1 MICPKCGVDVPDS
14 HSFCTSCG
22 AQLTVQGNV
31 IYVTPTASD
40 PVQPATPVMAVQN
53 APAAPVQP
61 AARRELTTTQKLA
74 VVLLSCVLVALVAGV
89 GVLAYATGS
98 GGLNGEGAP
107 TIEPVAIND
116 KTFPDEKFRN
126 YVAAHYDSDA
136 DQMLAPRE
144 IEAVREMDV
153 SDLDLHSIEGVG
165 HFENLESLTCVHNEI
180 QYIDVTLNT
189 KLEYLDC
196 RSNPQVNVVL
206 PNAFSPDSVE
216 RDPDAKIEVS
226 EDQGQAD
233 RPDDGKQQ
241 PDGSESPAPSGTK
254 GAFSASAPNAQA
266 FMPSESSWV
275 QRSEGTWYSGGV
287 LKGFDWG
294 VSVDMEGV
302 KDLGIETSAFAIRD
316 GYVYYVDGSTADLS
330 TADLCRQKLDGDGS
344 DKEVLA
350 KGAVPLSKFFM
361 AGEHVY
367 FNATDPDS
375 LKRSGYLCRIS
386 VKGGTAEKITGFDR
400 VVGAA
405 GSDVFFTKKGSSD
418 VYRCAA
424 DSDLTEGVK
433 MKDLKDPGG
442 LSCIHETAD
451 GKLFVVSEAAA
462 GANVTAYDID
472 GKKAYAVD
480 VKDAPAASAV
490 QAPPYWSDGSTLY
503 LGGKRAV
510 VPFDLVRGK
519 AGEAIELDFASA
531 EEDQVAV
538 LFADENALYYRTK
551 AINLPKDGKDPKYGD
566 EKNPVNCFA
575 YRHDM
580 KTGASTQVG
589 SWYEQ

>member
-22 AQLTVQGNV
+22 APLTTQGNV
-31 IYVTPTASD
+31 IYATPTASD
-40 PVQPATPVMAVQN
+40 PVQPATPVMAVQG
-53 APAAPVQP
+53 APAVPAQP
-61 AARRELTTTQKLA
+61 SARRELTTTQKLA

-98 GGLNGEGAP
+98 GGQNGEGAP

-136 DQMLAPRE
+136 DQTLAPRE
-144 IEAVREMDV
+144 IAAVKEMDV
-153 SDLDLHSIEGVG
+153 SDLDVQSLEGIG
-165 HFENLESLTCVHNEI
+165 HFKNLQSLTCVHNEI
-180 QYIDVTLNT
+180 QHIDVTLNT
-189 KLEYLDC
+189 KLEYIDC

-206 PNAFSPDSVE
+206 PNSFSLKNVDY
-216 RDPDAKIEVS
+216 DPDANITAADDE
-226 EDQGQAD
+226 GQAS
-233 RPDDGKQQ
+233 Q
-241 PDGSESPAPSGTK
+241 PDEGDQQAAEPENPAPPSAEGT
-254 GAFSASAPNAQA
+254 AAAPVPSRQA
-266 FMPSESSWV
+266 FMPCESSWM
-275 QRSEGTWYSGGV
+275 QCYEGAWYSGGV
-287 LKGFDWG
+287 LKDFAWG
-294 VSVDMEGV
+294 IALDMEGV
-302 KDLGIETSAFAIRD
+302 KDLGIETTAFAIRD
-316 GYVYYVDGSTADLS
+316 GYVYYVDGNTADQS
-330 TADLCRQKLDGDGS
+330 AADLCRQKLDGDGS

-350 KGAVPLSKFFM
+350 QDVISTPKFYL

-367 FNATDPDS
+367 FNAVES
-375 LKRSGYLCRIS
+375 EGMKRNGYLCRIS
-386 VKGGTAEKITGFDR
+386 VKDGTAEKITGFDR

-405 GSDVFFTKKGSSD
+405 GSDVFFIKEGSTD

-424 DSDLTEGVK
+424 DSDLTEAVK
-433 MKDLKDPGG
+433 MKDLKLPHG
-442 LSCIHETAD
+442 LTCIHETAD
-451 GKLFVVSEAAA
+451 GKLFIVSQAAA

-480 VKDAPAASAV
+480 VKDASSSGPV
-490 QAPPYWSDGSTLY
+490 QPYWSDGTTLY
-503 LGGKRAV
+503 LGSKSAV

-519 AGEAIELDFASA
+519 AGEAIELDVAPV
-531 EEDQVAV
+531 EGDQVAV

-551 AINLPKDGKDPKYGD
+551 ATNLPKDGSDPKYSD
-566 EKNPVNCFA
+566 EKNRVNCFA

-580 KTGASTQVG
+580 KTGASTQIK